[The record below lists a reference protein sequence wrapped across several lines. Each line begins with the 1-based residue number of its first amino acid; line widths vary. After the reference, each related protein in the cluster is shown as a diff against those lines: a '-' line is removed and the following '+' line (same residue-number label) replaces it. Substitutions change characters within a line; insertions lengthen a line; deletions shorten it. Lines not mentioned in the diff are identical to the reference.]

1 MAISTVVF
9 IGAGRVATRL
19 GLSLIKES
27 ISVLQ
32 VYSRTIESASA
43 LASLLKCNFTNDIT
57 SLTKKADLY
66 IISISDNFIAEI
78 AGQLHLQNKIVVHT
92 SGSVPIEILKNT
104 SNHFGVFYPLNTFI
118 KEKIINL
125 STTPFCIEASDDQT
139 EEKLIGLASRITSDV
154 RQINSK
160 ERAVIHLAAVFAC
173 NFTNFMMVNA
183 DEILKANGISFDILM
198 PLIGETIEKLY
209 DISPKMAQ
217 TGPAIRND
225 TKVMQKHLEMLK
237 NDPNKS
243 MIYQLLN
250 SQISN
255 FFETDKNKAD
265 DSKEL

>member
-1 MAISTVVF
+1 
-9 IGAGRVATRL
+9 
-19 GLSLIKES
+19 
-27 ISVLQ
+27 
-32 VYSRTIESASA
+32 
-43 LASLLKCNFTNDIT
+43 LASL
-57 SLTKKADLY
+57 
-66 IISISDNFIAEI
+66 
-78 AGQLHLQNKIVVHT
+78 
-92 SGSVPIEILKNT
+92 
-104 SNHFGVFYPLNTFI
+104 
-118 KEKIINL
+118 
-125 STTPFCIEASDDQT
+125 
-139 EEKLIGLASRITSDV
+139 ITSDV

-209 DISPKMAQ
+209 DISPKMAH

-243 MIYQLLN
+243 MIYQLLS

>member
-1 MAISTVVF
+1 
-9 IGAGRVATRL
+9 
-19 GLSLIKES
+19 
-27 ISVLQ
+27 
-32 VYSRTIESASA
+32 
-43 LASLLKCNFTNDIT
+43 
-57 SLTKKADLY
+57 
-66 IISISDNFIAEI
+66 
-78 AGQLHLQNKIVVHT
+78 
-92 SGSVPIEILKNT
+92 
-104 SNHFGVFYPLNTFI
+104 
-118 KEKIINL
+118 
-125 STTPFCIEASDDQT
+125 
-139 EEKLIGLASRITSDV
+139 
-154 RQINSK
+154 
-160 ERAVIHLAAVFAC
+160 
-173 NFTNFMMVNA
+173 MMVNA

-198 PLIGETIEKLY
+198 PLIGETIEKLC